1 MAEPSTAL
9 SNTELTVAAI
19 VEQNSRFLVV
29 EEMVHGK
36 KVINQPA
43 GHVEDGESLIEA
55 VVRETIEE
63 TAWHFKPE
71 AITGIYL
78 YQHPASNSQRLRV
91 TFCGTCTQH
100 EPDRVLDDG
109 IIRAL
114 WLRRD
119 ELIAQPE
126 RLRSVVVLRSIDDY
140 LQGTRYPQ
148 DLIQELRIEKLALQ
162 AAVI

>member
-1 MAEPSTAL
+1 MAKSSTAL

-29 EEMVHGK
+29 EEIVHGK

-55 VVRETIEE
+55 VVRETFEE

-78 YQHPASNSQRLRV
+78 YQHPSSDSQRLRV
-91 TFCGTCTQH
+91 TFYGTCTHH
-100 EPDRVLDDG
+100 EPDQTLDDG
-109 IIRAL
+109 IIRTL
-114 WLRRD
+114 WLSRD
-119 ELIAQPE
+119 EMIARREQ
-126 RLRSVVVLRSIDDY
+126 LRSVVVLRSIDDY

-148 DLIQELRIEKLALQ
+148 DLIQELAIEKLALQ

>member
-1 MAEPSTAL
+1 MAEPSTPQ
-9 SNTELTVAAI
+9 SNIELTVAAI
-19 VEQNSRFLVV
+19 VEQNGRFLVV
-29 EEMVHGK
+29 EEIVHGN

-43 GHVEDGESLIEA
+43 GHVEDGEGLIEA

-63 TAWHFKPE
+63 TAWHFKPV

-78 YQHPASNSQRLRV
+78 YQPPSSDSKRLRV
-91 TFCGTCTQH
+91 TFCGSCTHH
-100 EPDRVLDDG
+100 EPDRALDDG
-109 IIRAL
+109 IIQAL
-114 WLRRD
+114 WLSRD
-119 ELIAQPE
+119 ELIAQHE

-140 LQGTRYPQ
+140 LQGIRYPQ